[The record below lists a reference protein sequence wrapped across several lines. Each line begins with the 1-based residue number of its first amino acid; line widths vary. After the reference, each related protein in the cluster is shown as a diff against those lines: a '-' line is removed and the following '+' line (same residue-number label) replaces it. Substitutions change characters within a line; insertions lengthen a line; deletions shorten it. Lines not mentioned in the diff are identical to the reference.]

1 MSPQEEF
8 QVQGGTLP
16 LFLSPPPADP
26 PATPWFK
33 LIFGLTVCLCVVGSI
48 YLTYR
53 WFLRDVIILIRA
65 KRQRTTE
72 EIGFGNTP
80 HRPGSIASQVGG
92 TGPGG

>member
-1 MSPQEEF
+1 MSPQEAF
-8 QVQGGTLP
+8 QVEGGTLP
-16 LFLSPPPADP
+16 FVLSPPPADP

-72 EIGFGNTP
+72 EIGFGTTP
-80 HRPGSIASQVGG
+80 NRPGSTASQVGG